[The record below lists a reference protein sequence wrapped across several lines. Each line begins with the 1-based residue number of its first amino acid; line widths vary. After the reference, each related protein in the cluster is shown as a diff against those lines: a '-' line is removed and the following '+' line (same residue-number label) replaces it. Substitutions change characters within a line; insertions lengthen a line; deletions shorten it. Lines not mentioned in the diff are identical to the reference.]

1 MSERF
6 FHDLDEIQS
15 RGETAVFCT
24 IVRSSGSTPRHVGSH
39 MIVYLSGAISG
50 SVGGGELETQVIE
63 AAKLA
68 FKDGKSRTIKYRFV
82 DPSKGD
88 VGVCGGEA
96 EVFVEAIVPDPKLIV
111 IGAGHVGKAVAI
123 LGHFLGFKVT
133 VSDDRPDFCTRESFP
148 EAEELIECKMA
159 ALPGRTQ
166 FTPLTYVVLTTRGT
180 DVDVAGLPKLLEK
193 SFAYLGIIGSRRRW
207 QVTKKGLTDKGVSQ
221 KLIKRVHSPMG
232 LELNAETPEEIAVS
246 IMAEIIMNMHHGN
259 GKSMLSQQ

>member
-1 MSERF
+1 MSMRF

-15 RGETAVFCT
+15 RGESAVFCT

-39 MIVYLSGAISG
+39 MIVYPSGAISG

-63 AAKLA
+63 AAKQA

-82 DPSKGD
+82 DPTKGD

-96 EVFVEAIVPDPKLIV
+96 EVFLEAIVPDPKLIV

-133 VSDDRPDFCTRESFP
+133 VSDERSGFCIRESFP
-148 EAEELIECKMA
+148 DAEELIECKMA
-159 ALPGRTQ
+159 ALPGKTK
-166 FTPLTYVVLTTRGT
+166 FTPTTYVVLTTQGT
-180 DVDVAGLPKLLEK
+180 EVDVEGLPKILPQP
-193 SFAYLGIIGSRRRW
+193 FAYLGIIGSRRRW
-207 QVTKKGLTDKGVSQ
+207 QVTKKGLLAQGVSQ
-221 KLIKRVHSPMG
+221 KLLKRVHSPIG

-246 IMAEIIMNMHHGN
+246 IMAEIIMNMHHGD
-259 GKSMLSQQ
+259 GKSMKSLE